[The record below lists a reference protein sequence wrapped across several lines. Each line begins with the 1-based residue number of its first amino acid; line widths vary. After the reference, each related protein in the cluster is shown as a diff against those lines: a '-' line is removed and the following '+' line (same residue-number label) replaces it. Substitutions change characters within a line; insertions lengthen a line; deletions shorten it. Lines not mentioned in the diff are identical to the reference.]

1 MDSLCDGF
9 FALKRKVVQRPKV
22 KDTWQVFF
30 YRIFW
35 RIQVLSLSRFPLGID
50 FERKFGNKWTK
61 QFSVPF
67 RVLNKKRDDIKSK
80 QVYQWLENFYSC
92 FLNTQKTIFHNF
104 VSFSLLY
111 SSTQFNGLSSFFKY
125 SFILLSWRNTQS
137 RHSLFFVFIDFVK
150 F

>member
-1 MDSLCDGF
+1 MWRF
-9 FALKRKVVQRPKV
+9 FRV
-22 KDTWQVFF
+22 KKESCSKTESERHLTSFF

-67 RVLNKKRDDIKSK
+67 RVLNKKRDDKKFK
-80 QVYQWLENFYSC
+80 QVYQWLANFYSC

-137 RHSLFFVFIDFVK
+137 RHSLFFVFIDFV
-150 F
+150 